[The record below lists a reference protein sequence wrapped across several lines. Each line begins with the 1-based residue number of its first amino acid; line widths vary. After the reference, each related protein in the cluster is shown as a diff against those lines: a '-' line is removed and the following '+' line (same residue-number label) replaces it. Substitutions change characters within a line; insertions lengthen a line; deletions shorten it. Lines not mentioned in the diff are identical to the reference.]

1 MAEACLL
8 IPVPRF
14 LLSHSRRSAYHPAAM
29 PRTMKIPDIR
39 LRRCDPRRICLIKP
53 SALGDVVQ
61 ALPLLPA
68 LRLCFPQAEMH
79 WVINRDFA
87 PLLEGHPLLTEVIPF
102 DRRGSWRDF
111 ARLLV
116 TLRRRRFD
124 LVFDLQGL
132 LRSAVM
138 TLATG
143 AGLRLG
149 LQTAREGSGW
159 ACHALL
165 PGTGRRVP
173 AHQRIRNII
182 APLAIS
188 GGSAES
194 GLHIPLAA
202 RGWARERLVSL
213 PRPMLA
219 IHPGAGWETKRW
231 PAEKFAAV
239 AARFAGSV
247 VTIGSGGEQPLTAPI
262 AGAIRAA
269 GKPGLDLTGSTS
281 LPQLA
286 AVLDEA
292 DVLLSNDSGPMH
304 LAAAAGTPVVGIFT
318 CTSPWISGP
327 AGAGH
332 EVVATCVS
340 CAASYRKRCPQRG
353 TAHLGCLAEIPV
365 ERVEAAL
372 QRVLERLPARRHSA

>member
-1 MAEACLL
+1 
-8 IPVPRF
+8 
-14 LLSHSRRSAYHPAAM
+14 M

-68 LRLCFPQAEMH
+68 LRLRFPRAEMN

-102 DRRGSWRDF
+102 DRRGSWRSF
-111 ARLLV
+111 ARLLAD
-116 TLRRRRFD
+116 LRRRKFD

-132 LRSAVM
+132 FRSAMM

-188 GGSAES
+188 GGSPES
-194 GLHIPLAA
+194 GLHIPQAA
-202 RGWARERLVSL
+202 RGWAREQLQSL
-213 PRPMLA
+213 RRPILA

-231 PAEKFAAV
+231 PVEKFSAI

-247 VTIGSGGEQPLTAPI
+247 VTVGSRSEQPLSAPI
-262 AGAIRAA
+262 ASAVGAA
-269 GKPGLDLTGSTS
+269 GKAGLDLAGATS

-286 AVLDEA
+286 AILEQA
-292 DVLLSNDSGPMH
+292 DLVLSNDSGPMH
-304 LAAAAGTPVVGIFT
+304 LAAAAGTPVVGLFT

-332 EVVATCVS
+332 ELVATCVS

-353 TAHLGCLAEIPV
+353 DLHLGCLAEIPL
-365 ERVEAAL
+365 ERVEAAI
-372 QRVLERLPARRHSA
+372 QRVLERLPAYRHSA